1 MDVFAS
7 LFMFWLVDMAHF
19 DCMHITESCSDLHSN
34 PLGGNTAAY
43 LLLIKYWRRYRSC
56 LAVDEMGETSSVE
69 NEFDDWFIES
79 LKIYNNIHEY
89 QLEHPTR
96 VIEWTSEKTICV
108 AGYSSDKNEI
118 LELLLPLKLFADDNQ
133 GLCAERDFKVVHG
146 GFSDGSIHCLKHIP
160 GTRCVVTNDGFNSNL
175 QVWDLGG
182 DDCDVIKRTGVLQRK
197 SASSD
202 KGVKIAP
209 GLTGGPCVLH
219 GSQISDIQLTELAS
233 GKPLYSLG
241 KDIPDVLSSLQFVSD
256 SVFLACACN
265 GDLYVVDTR
274 KPSALQNNPVGGR
287 EGVNWCMGVK
297 TDLYSSDPSSCS
309 VARLSSACQV
319 VVSDLRDLR
328 APLCQAQLH
337 VQRKTTSDDFMKV
350 TWAPALD
357 NCLAVSGFDGMVHI
371 YDTAS
376 WRPELMEFQPLFIH
390 RGHMMSDNEFDT
402 SSAVVTTHVW
412 HPSRPRTVLSAAVDG
427 SVHVWDWVDKAT
439 ASC

>member
-1 MDVFAS
+1 
-7 LFMFWLVDMAHF
+7 
-19 DCMHITESCSDLHSN
+19 
-34 PLGGNTAAY
+34 
-43 LLLIKYWRRYRSC
+43 
-56 LAVDEMGETSSVE
+56 MGESSSVE

-118 LELLLPLKLFADDNQ
+118 LELLLPLKLFADENQ

-146 GFSDGSIHCLKHIP
+146 GFSDGSIHGLKHIP

-182 DDCDVIKRTGVLQRK
+182 DDCDVIKRTGVLQLK
-197 SASSD
+197 SASD

-219 GSQISDIQLTELAS
+219 GSQISDIQLTELTS

-241 KDIPDVLSSLQFVSD
+241 KDIPDLLSSLQFVSG
-256 SVFLACACN
+256 SVFVACACN
-265 GDLYVVDTR
+265 GDLYVGDTR
-274 KPSALQNNPVGGR
+274 KPSALQNNPAGGR
-287 EGVNWCMGVK
+287 EGAHWCMGVK
-297 TDLYSSDPSSCS
+297 TDLSSLDPSSCS
-309 VARLSSACQV
+309 VARLSTSCQV

-337 VQRKTTSDDFMKV
+337 VQRKTTGDDFMKV

-357 NCLAVSGFDGMVHI
+357 NCLAVSGFDGMVQI

-390 RGHMMSDNEFDT
+390 RGHMMSDDQFDT

>member
-1 MDVFAS
+1 
-7 LFMFWLVDMAHF
+7 
-19 DCMHITESCSDLHSN
+19 
-34 PLGGNTAAY
+34 
-43 LLLIKYWRRYRSC
+43 
-56 LAVDEMGETSSVE
+56 MGETSSDE

-146 GFSDGSIHCLKHIP
+146 GFSDGSVHCLKHIP
-160 GTRCVVTNDGFNSNL
+160 GTRCVVTNDGFSSNV

-182 DDCDVIKRTGVLQRK
+182 DDCDVIKRTGVLQLK

-219 GSQISDIQLTELAS
+219 GSRISDIQLTELAS
-233 GKPLYSLG
+233 GKPFYSLG
-241 KDIPDVLSSLQFVSD
+241 TDIPDLLSSLQFVSA

-265 GDLYVVDTR
+265 GDLYVGDTR
-274 KPSALQNNPVGGR
+274 KPSALQNTPAEGR
-287 EGVNWCMGVK
+287 EGVHWCMGVK
-297 TDLYSSDPSSCS
+297 TDLSSSDPSSCS
-309 VARLSSACQV
+309 VARLSSSCQV

-328 APLCQAQLH
+328 APVCQAQLD
-337 VQRKTTSDDFMKV
+337 VQRKTTNDDFMNV

-357 NCLAVSGFDGMVHI
+357 NCLAVSGFDGMVQI
-371 YDTAS
+371 YNTAS
-376 WRPELMEFQPLFIH
+376 WRPELMEFQPLFVH
-390 RGHMMSDNEFDT
+390 RGHMMSDDQFDT

-427 SVHVWDWVDKAT
+427 SVHVWDWVHKAT

>member
-1 MDVFAS
+1 
-7 LFMFWLVDMAHF
+7 
-19 DCMHITESCSDLHSN
+19 
-34 PLGGNTAAY
+34 
-43 LLLIKYWRRYRSC
+43 
-56 LAVDEMGETSSVE
+56 MGETSSVE

-108 AGYSSDKNEI
+108 AGYSSDKNEM
-118 LELLLPLKLFADDNQ
+118 LELLLPLKLFTDDNQ

-182 DDCDVIKRTGVLQRK
+182 DDCDVIKRTGVLQLK

-219 GSQISDIQLTELAS
+219 GSQISDIQLTELTS

-241 KDIPDVLSSLQFVSD
+241 KDIPDLLSSLQFVSG

-265 GDLYVVDTR
+265 GDLYVGDTR
-274 KPSALQNNPVGGR
+274 NPSGLQNNPAGGR
-287 EGVNWCMGVK
+287 EGVHWCMGVK
-297 TDLYSSDPSSCS
+297 TDLSSSDPSSCS

-328 APLCQAQLH
+328 APLCQVQLH

-357 NCLAVSGFDGMVHI
+357 NCLAVSGFDGMVQI

-390 RGHMMSDNEFDT
+390 RGHMMSDDQFDT

>member
-1 MDVFAS
+1 
-7 LFMFWLVDMAHF
+7 
-19 DCMHITESCSDLHSN
+19 
-34 PLGGNTAAY
+34 
-43 LLLIKYWRRYRSC
+43 
-56 LAVDEMGETSSVE
+56 MGETSSVE

-118 LELLLPLKLFADDNQ
+118 LELLLPLKLFSDDNQ

-146 GFSDGSIHCLKHIP
+146 GFSVGSIHCLKHIP

-175 QVWDLGG
+175 QVWDVGG
-182 DDCDVIKRTGVLQRK
+182 DDCDVIKRTGVLQLK

-219 GSQISDIQLTELAS
+219 GSQISDIQLTELTS

-241 KDIPDVLSSLQFVSD
+241 KDIPDLLSSLQFVSG

-265 GDLYVVDTR
+265 GDLYVGDTR
-274 KPSALQNNPVGGR
+274 KPSALQNNPAGGR
-287 EGVNWCMGVK
+287 EGVHWCMGVK
-297 TDLYSSDPSSCS
+297 TDLFSSDPSSCS

-357 NCLAVSGFDGMVHI
+357 NCLAVSGFDGMVQI

-390 RGHMMSDNEFDT
+390 QGHMMSDDQFDT